1 MFGLKDEELK
11 ELKEYLKK
19 SNINSSFIFGS
30 RAKGNYKL
38 GSDVDIAV
46 DGDERKASYLLNE
59 ESNLP
64 YYFDIVNI
72 NKIKN
77 KNLLDHIK
85 RVEVLFWKS
94 RDTYQKETLQR
105 FIN

>member
-11 ELKEYLKK
+11 QIKQFLKK
-19 SNINSSFIFGS
+19 SDTNTSFVFGS
-30 RAKGNYKL
+30 RAKGNHKI
-38 GSDVDIAV
+38 GSDVDIAI
-46 DGDERKASYLLNE
+46 DGDETKASYLLNE

-85 RVEVLFWKS
+85 RTGVLF
-94 RDTYQKETLQR
+94 
-105 FIN
+105 